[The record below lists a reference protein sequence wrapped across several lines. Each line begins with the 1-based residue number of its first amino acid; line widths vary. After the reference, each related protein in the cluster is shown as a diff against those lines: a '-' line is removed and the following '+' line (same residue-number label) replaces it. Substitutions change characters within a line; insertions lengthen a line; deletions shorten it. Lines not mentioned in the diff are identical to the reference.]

1 MSRLRY
7 GSENMNVIVVGMLL
21 IYVIIPT
28 IPLLLLILV
37 ASGTCCFQML
47 SKR

>member
-1 MSRLRY
+1 MLSDFSKYLTL
-7 GSENMNVIVVGMLL
+7 VGMLL

-37 ASGTCCFQML
+37 ALGTCCFQML
-47 SKR
+47 TKR